1 MRLALLGLDDDVIAV
16 AKVAAANGAYHVG
29 PIACSAEQLQIAR
42 RELPDIEWLS
52 NWEALLDRSSADA
65 VLVAR
70 ADNEDLLTEQLRK
83 LVQAG
88 MPVLVSHPVG
98 LSMLAG
104 YELEM
109 VRSEASG
116 VIMPNVPHWHAEPVR
131 LLSELIQ
138 QGDASEIGQLEQVTL
153 ERSLS
158 DRSRSSVLQWF
169 GRDVDLL
176 RMLCGEIH
184 RVSAMGRTPQGDY
197 ANVGVQMAAES
208 GLIIRWSA
216 GPVEDVAGS
225 RLVLI
230 GSRGKAILHIPQHQQ
245 PWQLQIRSQDE
256 VHTQEFGSDDIVL
269 AALACLK
276 HADGPPTRCPR
287 WSDAAKSI
295 ELTGAVERSLARGR
309 TVEMN
314 LDEQTEAGTFK
325 GLMTSV
331 GCGLLIGGLLL
342 IGASAV
348 GHRLAVAAGLHQIA
362 NLLEKW
368 PYLLL
373 ALLAIFLLLQALLR
387 ITQPTDDSST
397 NTD

>member
-1 MRLALLGLDDDVIAV
+1 MRLALLGLDDDILAI
-16 AKVAAANGAYHVG
+16 AKVAAASTYRVER
-29 PIACSAEQLQIAR
+29 IACSAAQFEVAR
-42 RELPDIEWLS
+42 RELREIKWIS
-52 NWEALLDRSSADA
+52 NWEALLDQATADG

-70 ADNEDLLTEQLRK
+70 QDNEDLLAEQMRK
-83 LVQAG
+83 LLQAG
-88 MPVLVSHPVG
+88 MPLLVSHPVG
-98 LSMLAG
+98 LSALAS

-109 VRSEASG
+109 IRSENGG
-116 VIMPNVPHWHAEPVR
+116 VIVPYLLHRHAEPVR
-131 LLSELIQ
+131 LLSELAQ
-138 QGDASEIGQLEQVTL
+138 QGDASAIGQLQQVTL
-153 ERSLS
+153 ERNLS
-158 DRSRSSVLQWF
+158 ERSRGSVLRWF

-176 RMLCGEIH
+176 RMLSGEIH
-184 RVSAMGRTPQGDY
+184 RVSAMGHTPEGDY

-216 GPVEDVAGS
+216 GPVENVAGS

-230 GSRGKAILHIPQHQQ
+230 GSRGKAVLHIPQQQQ
-245 PWQLQIRSQDE
+245 PWELQIRSQDE
-256 VHTQEFGSDDIVL
+256 VHTQEFRTDELMLTPLG
-269 AALACLK
+269 CLS
-276 HADGPPTRCPR
+276 HTDGPRVHCPR
-287 WSDAAKSI
+287 WSDAAKAI

-342 IGASAV
+342 VGAAAV
-348 GHRLAVAAGLHQIA
+348 GHRLAVAAGLHRIA

-387 ITQPTDDSST
+387 IAQPNDENSM
-397 NTD
+397 